1 MCAIFMDFVKAF
13 DRVWHCGLLFK
24 LASHGVSLDCL
35 PWFQEYFSHRTLS
48 VRVGNAQ
55 SAPHVAH
62 AGVPQGSHL
71 GPVLFLLFINDLPRN
86 VCIATELYADEALLQ
101 HELELSI
108 STEQSSDP
116 QRIQQA
122 VTAAEELAVSW
133 HGRFCHSKNKSF
145 ACIPA

>member
-13 DRVWHCGLLFK
+13 DRIWHCGLLFK
-24 LASHGVSLDCL
+24 LASYGVSLDCL
-35 PWFQEYFSHRTLS
+35 PWFQEYLSHRTLS

-55 SAPHVAH
+55 SVPQVAH
-62 AGVPQGSHL
+62 ADVPQGSHL

-86 VCIATELYADEALLQ
+86 VCIATELYADDALLH

-108 STEQSSDP
+108 TTEQSSDK

-122 VTAAEELAVSW
+122 VTAAEEWAVS
-133 HGRFCHSKNKSF
+133 
-145 ACIPA
+145 